1 MLKAVSAR
9 TIIID
14 LIGLA
19 GLGMLGYGLWL
30 VSPVHMFLGVG
41 GLLCL
46 ASAAAGLRK
55 GGG

>member
-1 MLKAVSAR
+1 MSAR